1 MLRGGRR
8 LARLV
13 PERDMPWTLDFIH
26 NARPWQVGAAL
37 RVMLRYRNS
46 EHTVRGLKLWLD
58 PSSDMGYR
66 LLRNNELEQAMREG
80 IQRLLMPGQVFV
92 DLGGN
97 EGWYSLLAAERV
109 GKTGRVLSVEPQE
122 RLWPILLR
130 NFALNGFP
138 QCELVPVAVGTEKE
152 SEIALAPRVN
162 TGASSMALKGGWR
175 RMLRRHQRVLM
186 RSLDDIVLERGIE
199 RVDVLKVDIEG
210 YELNALRSATRLL
223 KERRIQHILMEYHDM
238 ELKALGQDRAQIQA
252 LLRDAGFGL
261 VSDEGD
267 IYHYALKA

>member
-1 MLRGGRR
+1 
-8 LARLV
+8 
-13 PERDMPWTLDFIH
+13 MPWTLDLIH
-26 NARPWQVGAAL
+26 NARPWQVGAAF
-37 RVMLRYRNS
+37 RVMLRYRNE
-46 EHTVRGLKLWLD
+46 EHEVQGLKLWLD

-66 LLRNNELEQAMREG
+66 LLRNNELEQPMREG
-80 IQRLLMPGQVFV
+80 IQQLLKSGDVFV

-97 EGWYSLLAAERV
+97 EGWYSLLAAQRV
-109 GKTGRVLSVEPQE
+109 GKAGRVLSVEPQE

-162 TGASSMALKGGWR
+162 TGASSMAVKGGWR
-175 RMLRRHQRVLM
+175 RLLRRHQRVLM
-186 RSLDDIVLERGIE
+186 RTLDDVVLERGIQ

-223 KERRIQHILMEYHDM
+223 KERRITNILMEYHDT
-238 ELKALGQDRAQIQA
+238 ELKALGQDRTQVQA
-252 LLRDAGFGL
+252 LLTEAGFDL
-261 VSDEGD
+261 ISDNGD
-267 IYHYALKA
+267 IYHYRLR